1 MIKEKQLE
9 IDDLQVHYK
18 IKEADHADLTVVFIH
33 GFPFDCSIWDR
44 QMEGLPDNVRGISY
58 DIRGFGRSRGGHHFF
73 SIDLFA
79 SDLIKFLKNLS
90 VQRIVLCGV
99 SMGGYIALRAVQRSS
114 DHLAGLILCDTNA
127 SADSNEAKLKRFES
141 IDKITSGGKAQFI
154 EEFLKGLF
162 SEKTNEENRQL
173 IDQIAHIISETND
186 DVICAAQLAMA
197 SRTETVS
204 FLPAISVP
212 CLIIRGAED
221 QLMSMEQA
229 EQMDTQLN
237 SHGILEIAHA
247 GHLPNA
253 ENPDAFNEAII
264 NFLQAINEGSD
275 DRS

>member
-1 MIKEKQLE
+1 MIEEKQLE
-9 IDDLQVHYK
+9 IDDLQIYYK
-18 IKEADHADLTVVFIH
+18 IKKAGKAELTVVFIH
-33 GFPFDCSIWDR
+33 GFPFDSSIWDK
-44 QMEGLPDNVRGISY
+44 QLEALPDNVCGISY
-58 DIRGFGRSRGGHHFF
+58 DIRGFGKSRGGHHFF

-79 SDLIKFLKNLS
+79 SDLIRFLEKLS

-99 SMGGYIALRAVQRSS
+99 SMGGYIALRAAQRSS

-141 IDKITSGGKAQFI
+141 IEEITGGGKAQFT
-154 EEFLKGLF
+154 EGFLKGLF
-162 SEKTNEENRQL
+162 SKKTNQENRQL
-173 IDQIAHIISETND
+173 IDQIGHIISETHD
-186 DVICAAQLAMA
+186 DSICAAQLALA

-221 QLMSMEQA
+221 QMMSLEQA
-229 EQMDTQLN
+229 EQMDSQLN
-237 SHGILEIAHA
+237 SHGILEIADA

-253 ENPDAFNEAII
+253 ENPEAFNEAI
-264 NFLQAINEGSD
+264 NHFLQKISKGSD

>member
-1 MIKEKQLE
+1 MIEEKQLE

-18 IKEADHADLTVVFIH
+18 IRNAGKADLTVVFIH

-44 QMEGLPDNVRGISY
+44 QLEGLPDHVCGISY
-58 DIRGFGRSRGGHHFF
+58 DIRGFGRSKGGHHFF

-79 SDLIKFLKNLS
+79 ADLIRFLQKLS

-127 SADSNEAKLKRFES
+127 SADSNESKLKRFES
-141 IDKITSGGKAQFI
+141 IDKITGGGKAQFI
-154 EEFLKGLF
+154 EDFLKGLF
-162 SEKTNEENRQL
+162 SKRTNEENRPL
-173 IDQIAHIISETND
+173 IDQIGRIISETEED
-186 DVICAAQLAMA
+186 SICAAQLALA

-221 QLMSMEQA
+221 QLMSIEQA
-229 EQMDTQLN
+229 EQMDGQLN
-237 SHGILEIAHA
+237 SHGILEIADA

-253 ENPDAFNEAII
+253 ENPEAFNEAI
-264 NFLQAINEGSD
+264 NHFLQAINKGSD